1 MTLKTTPWDAA
12 KHLRTPE
19 IIAAYL
25 NEALADG
32 SPELIAR
39 ALDTIARARSLHG
52 LASSEQ
58 ELPEPVASKDVEAVQ
73 RGFGALGLRLQVA
86 AA

>member
-1 MTLKTTPWDAA
+1 MARKTTPFDAA

-25 NEALADG
+25 NEALSDG
-32 SPELIAR
+32 DPELIGR
-39 ALDTIARARSLHG
+39 ALETIARARSLHG
-52 LASSEQ
+52 LTSEGQ
-58 ELPEPVASKDVEAVQ
+58 GELEPVASEDVDAVR
-73 RGFGALGLRLQVA
+73 RGFSALGLRLQVA